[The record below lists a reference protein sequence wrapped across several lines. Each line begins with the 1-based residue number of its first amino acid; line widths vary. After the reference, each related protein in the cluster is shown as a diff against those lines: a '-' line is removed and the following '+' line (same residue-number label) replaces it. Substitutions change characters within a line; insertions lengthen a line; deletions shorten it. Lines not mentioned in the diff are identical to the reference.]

1 VGVLSAIVRKLPIRA
16 AGQTA
21 LAAVFGRCAAGL
33 CLVAPIA
40 ASAGSAPAA
49 PDPIQPPAVE
59 SPAAVKADAR
69 PPTDNS
75 PSCNFASPP
84 DPTPNR
90 PSPSSSIADLPPNH
104 RRESDLKKQRN
115 RRCVNAVA
123 DPTEGEAIIRAIAK
137 EESFPQDML
146 VSIARQESGFHM
158 NYVSSAGAVG
168 LMQLMP
174 DTARRFQ
181 VDICDPKDN
190 VRGAIRYLRVLQKRF
205 DNPLYIL
212 AAYNAGEGVVEQSR
226 GIPLY
231 PETVHYVAAVLTDLY
246 GWKPLRA
253 PAAVASTPAA
263 TDMPGGERKKS
274 LDREHNPPS
283 ETWSQGFVLHVE

>member
-1 VGVLSAIVRKLPIRA
+1 VGMLSVIVRKSPNRA
-16 AGQTA
+16 ARQTA
-21 LAAVFGRCAAGL
+21 LAAVFGGCAAAL
-33 CLVAPIA
+33 CLVASSA

-49 PDPIQPPAVE
+49 PDPIQPPPVE

-69 PPTDNS
+69 PLTDNS
-75 PSCNFASPP
+75 PSCNLASSP
-84 DPTPNR
+84 DP
-90 PSPSSSIADLPPNH
+90 A
-104 RRESDLKKQRN
+104 
-115 RRCVNAVA
+115 
-123 DPTEGEAIIRAIAK
+123 EGEAIIRAIAK

-253 PAAVASTPAA
+253 PAAMAATPAA
-263 TDMPGGERKKS
+263 IEMQGGERKKPA
-274 LDREHNPPS
+274 DRERNPPS